1 MMTLAACAVLSM
13 LVWLVLAAGHGMFWR
28 TDTRLDAAATG
39 AAGGPEP
46 PGGWPAI
53 TVIVPARDEAEMLPH
68 TLPALLG
75 QDYPGR
81 LRILLV
87 DDSSDDGTGDVARV
101 IGRAAGAGDRLTVV
115 DGQPRPAGWAGK
127 VWAMEQ
133 GVRAAG
139 PDARWLL
146 FTDADI
152 AHGPH
157 SVTRLVR
164 HATGRGLDLT
174 SLMAVLRT
182 SNRWERLVIPAFVYF
197 FAQLYPFRR
206 ANRPTARTA
215 AAAGGC
221 VLLRRAALE
230 RAGGI
235 AAIRGAVI
243 DDCSLAKAV
252 KRGGG
257 RIWLG
262 LADRGPGGVRSVRP
276 YPGLADLWKMISRS
290 AYTQLRHSPVLLAG
304 TVVGLVL
311 TYLLPPAAAVIGL
324 AGALAG
330 GGDAAGAGTG
340 GAGGTAAL
348 VAGIAGLATWAIMT
362 ATYVPMLR
370 YYRQPVWTAV
380 ALPAIAA
387 LYTLMTVDSAVAHW
401 RGRGAAWKGRAYSP
415 SASSAS
421 SASAPTVGSDSATGT

>member
-13 LVWLVLAAGHGMFWR
+13 LVWLVLAGGHGMFWR
-28 TDTRLDAAATG
+28 TDTRLDTHDSGATG
-39 AAGGPEP
+39 AAEQ

-53 TVIVPARDEAEMLPH
+53 TMIVPARDEAEMLPK
-68 TLPALLG
+68 TLPTLLG
-75 QDYPGR
+75 QDYPGQ
-81 LRILLV
+81 LRVVLV
-87 DDSSDDGTGDVARV
+87 DDSSDDGTGDVARA
-101 IGRAAGAGDRLTVV
+101 IGRATGTGTGTGNTLTVV
-115 DGQPRPAGWAGK
+115 AGQARPAGWAGK

-133 GVRAAG
+133 GVRAAP
-139 PDARWLL
+139 PDAEWLL

-157 SVTRLVR
+157 AVTRLVS
-164 HATGRGLDLT
+164 HATRRGLDLT

-206 ANRPTARTA
+206 ANRPTARTS

-243 DDCSLAKAV
+243 DDCSLARAV
-252 KRGGG
+252 KRSGG

-262 LADRGPGGVRSVRP
+262 LADHGPGGVRSVRP

-304 TVVGLVL
+304 TVAGLAL
-311 TYLLPPAAAVIGL
+311 TYLLPPLAAVVWL
-324 AGALAG
+324 AGLVT
-330 GGDAAGAGTG
+330 GA
-340 GAGGTAAL
+340 GAGGTATVIAG
-348 VAGIAGLATWAIMT
+348 VAGLGAWAIMT

-380 ALPAIAA
+380 ALPAVAF
-387 LYTLMTVDSAVAHW
+387 LYLLMTVDSAVAHW
-401 RGRGAAWKGRAYSP
+401 RGRGAAWKGRAYS
-415 SASSAS
+415 A
-421 SASAPTVGSDSATGT
+421 VNSDGVTGT